1 MKVKKISFECPLEQ
15 LEDINNTLIE
25 VSVELEDNS
34 KQILFVCT
42 LSCIDKLI
50 KQKDFDYLEPGAPFI
65 IVTKMNEEIIEK
77 TIGAY
82 AEHDAYWLKLYHY
95 AAYIPPKTFTEMD
108 KIFYDDHNLPY

>member
-1 MKVKKISFECPLEQ
+1 MKVRKISFECTLEQ
-15 LEDINNTLIE
+15 VEDLNNTVIE

-42 LSCIDKLI
+42 LSCIDKLM
-50 KQKDFDYLEPGAPFI
+50 KQEGFDYLEPGSLFI
-65 IVTKMNEEIIEK
+65 IVTKMNKGIIEK
-77 TIGAY
+77 TIRAY

-108 KIFYDDHNLPY
+108 KTFYDDDLSS